1 MDRIKIV
8 AVALTTLM
16 CTGCES
22 GTNIEGA
29 ADVSPDCDAGECSQ
43 EFEKPPLAEEYE
55 SPASKLSVESDAYRQ
70 IAVEPRPFMRPGE
83 DGAKAWL
90 YSDESAIFDT
100 SFLFDPRDIGED
112 FEEQEFVMYAFVN
125 FRPVPFSVIRANS
138 GNNTEFASEQALS
151 DKTTKK
157 VQNVDFGWSEVN
169 NYAVRIP
176 SSSFGSKG
184 VKVVHLAIAE
194 ANPTSADR
202 PYAAP
207 GSLTWGLEV
216 HFGSYKPWRDN
227 LPTLRAPMEK
237 VNPLLLNSIFR
248 TMSLMVPRPPVFDL
262 SNIEYESFLDL
273 GQRFDAPAKSI
284 DITHFG
290 TSMKASRLDSSRI
303 IVTYLKNRDQVVGG
317 SPVRLDADPRT
328 PIDETQ
334 GRNDEALR
342 FQRTIDISVGNEPLR
357 RLDSVRF
364 VIPDR
369 DKLLGGRS
377 NFGNTLYFE

>member
-138 GNNTEFASEQALS
+138 GNNTSISAGPRSTTTRSESL
-151 DKTTKK
+151 
-157 VQNVDFGWSEVN
+157 
-169 NYAVRIP
+169 
-176 SSSFGSKG
+176 
-184 VKVVHLAIAE
+184 
-194 ANPTSADR
+194 R
-202 PYAAP
+202 P
-207 GSLTWGLEV
+207 
-216 HFGSYKPWRDN
+216 H
-227 LPTLRAPMEK
+227 
-237 VNPLLLNSIFR
+237 
-248 TMSLMVPRPPVFDL
+248 
-262 SNIEYESFLDL
+262 
-273 GQRFDAPAKSI
+273 
-284 DITHFG
+284 
-290 TSMKASRLDSSRI
+290 
-303 IVTYLKNRDQVVGG
+303 
-317 SPVRLDADPRT
+317 
-328 PIDETQ
+328 
-334 GRNDEALR
+334 
-342 FQRTIDISVGNEPLR
+342 
-357 RLDSVRF
+357 SVRKESRSF
-364 VIPDR
+364 TLQLQRQIPR
-369 DKLLGGRS
+369 AQTGLTRPRVV
-377 NFGNTLYFE
+377 